1 MKTKAILLLF
11 FICLIIYSNSLG
23 GKFLIDDNFYIVN
36 NVHVRDLKDIPF
48 FFTNRSAT
56 TFARLQGDIYRPLT
70 PLSFAID
77 YSFWKLNS
85 FGYHLTNVLSHSFN
99 VILLFLFLWLAF
111 KDVFLAFFA
120 SAFFASHPIQTEVV
134 AYISGRPSVLFLFF
148 YLLALIFYVLFLE
161 RSKKIYL
168 IYSLI
173 FYLASL
179 FSKEMAITLPLILI
193 AYDIH
198 FFNKDPFRKKVYRY
212 APYIILTIFFVFTR
226 SIVLKKVS
234 QCGWWGGSPY
244 YTFLTMSRVLIEYL
258 KLLISPLRL
267 CAFYEIDIST
277 SICESRVLAALASL
291 MVLVIALPVIFKRS
305 RITCFCICWFFI
317 TLLPVS
323 NMIPLRALMAERFL
337 YLPSIGFSVLLAL
350 FIEKI
355 QKASVW
361 PSARTG
367 RAIGIWIATILIIL
381 YSVRTM
387 IRNEDWKDPMTI
399 SKTIV
404 EADPL
409 NSWGLGLLGASYSE
423 EGRYEEAIKTLKK
436 AIYLAPNYA
445 FPRTA
450 LGVCYLKVARYDD
463 AVEVLNEALKVEPD
477 DIQTIYCLGA
487 AYAYIKR
494 HNEAIE
500 KFNVCLKMDP
510 YFINAYLNIGGVYE
524 LMLKYDK
531 ALEEYNKAAAKAKSR
546 RDIAISYMRIGDLY
560 LKMRDK
566 VKAKEYYEKAAGICD
581 RGLEDFKKAAIDKIK
596 TYCQRP

>member
-36 NVHVRDLKDIPF
+36 NIHVKDLKNIPF

-70 PLSFAID
+70 PLSFSID
-77 YSFWKLNS
+77 YFFWKLNYL
-85 FGYHLTNVLSHSFN
+85 GYHLTNVLFHSFN
-99 VILLFLFLWLAF
+99 AILLFLFLWLTF
-111 KDVFLAFFA
+111 KDIFLAFFA

-148 YLLALIFYVLFLE
+148 YLSALIFYVLFLE

-168 IYSLI
+168 IYSLVS
-173 FYLASL
+173 YLASL

-193 AYDIH
+193 IYDIH

-212 APYIILTIFFVFTR
+212 VPYIILVMFFVFIR
-226 SIVLKKVS
+226 SAVLKKVS

-244 YTFLTMSRVLIEYL
+244 YTFLTMPRVFIEYL

-267 CAFYEIDIST
+267 CAFYEIDVST
-277 SICESRVLAALASL
+277 SIYESRVLTTLALLMIVVAAL
-291 MVLVIALPVIFKRS
+291 PFIFKRS
-305 RITCFCICWFFI
+305 RIACFCVCWFFI

-323 NMIPLRALMAERFL
+323 NIIPLRALMAERFL
-337 YLPSIGFSVLLAL
+337 YISSIGFCVLLAL

-355 QKASVW
+355 RKAAFW

-367 RAIGIWIATILIIL
+367 KAVGVLIAALLIIL
-381 YSVRTM
+381 YSIRTM
-387 IRNEDWKDPMTI
+387 IRNEDWKDPITI
-399 SKTIV
+399 SKKIV
-404 EADPL
+404 ELNPL

-436 AIYLAPNYA
+436 AIYLSPNRA
-445 FPRTA
+445 FPRSA
-450 LGVCYLKVARYDD
+450 LGVCYLKMERYED
-463 AVEVLNEALKVEPD
+463 AAGVLNEALKAEPD
-477 DIQTIYCLGA
+477 DLQTVYCLGA
-487 AYAYIKR
+487 AYAYMKKY
-494 HNEAIE
+494 NEAIE
-500 KFNVCLKMDP
+500 QFNTCLKMDP
-510 YFINAYLNIGGVYE
+510 DFINAYLNIGGVYE
-524 LMLKYDK
+524 LMLQYDK
-531 ALEEYNKAAAKAKSR
+531 ALEEYHKAAAKTKSR
-546 RDIAISYMRIGDLY
+546 REIAISYIRIGDVY
-560 LKMRDK
+560 LKMHDK
-566 VKAKEYYEKAAGICD
+566 VKAKEYYEKAVEICD
-581 RGLEDFKKAAIDKIK
+581 YGLEDFKKAAIDKIK